1 MQTLKINNVIK
12 SMMSLIKKKPR
23 LLSIFLLL
31 TIIFTNC
38 STPKKVAYFQ
48 DTDVNNII
56 EMTQAR
62 QLTVKPGDKLS
73 IIVKSKDAA
82 ISELFNL
89 PIYSSRVGSTGTIN
103 GGEQRLNIPA
113 TSDGI
118 ASYTV
123 NSKGDIDFPVLG
135 VLHIEGMTRSEL
147 SGYIKGELMGRN
159 LVKDPNVMVEF
170 LSTGVDIL
178 GDVKN
183 PGRYDINKDRLTL
196 LEALSLAGD
205 LNLTGQRENIRIV
218 RQEGDKIHTYTV
230 DLTNMAELVKSPAYY
245 LEQGDVVY
253 VEPNDMQKRNSTVNG
268 NSVLNIGFWV
278 SVGSLF
284 ASVVTTLAVFLKK

>member
-1 MQTLKINNVIK
+1 MQTLKNNNVIK
-12 SMMSLIKKKPR
+12 SMMSLIKKKTR

-48 DTDVNNII
+48 DADVNTLI

-82 ISELFNL
+82 ISDLFNL
-89 PIYSSRVGSTGTIN
+89 PIYSSRVGSTGTIT

-123 NSKGDIDFPVLG
+123 NNKGDIDFPILG

-170 LSTGVDIL
+170 LSTGVDVL

-205 LNLTGQRENIRIV
+205 LNLTGQRENIKII
-218 RQEGDKIHTYTV
+218 RQEGEKIHTYTV

-268 NSVLNIGFWV
+268 NNVMNIGFWV